1 MSRRVVITG
10 LGVISP
16 LGNSPDVLWEA
27 LRSGQS
33 GIAAIESLP
42 VDHLATKFGGEARDF
57 TGHIGDF
64 GDLEKDL
71 VRPIKRGS
79 RLMCREIQMGVAA
92 AQLALQS
99 AGLKLGGYDPERTGV
114 CFGSDYI
121 ATMPEEYADGI
132 VQCVENG
139 EFDFTKWGGEGLPKV
154 PPLWLLK
161 YLPNMPASHI
171 AIYND
176 LRGPSNSITHR
187 EASANLSLGEA
198 FATIV
203 RGNADTIVAG
213 ATGTRIHPLRTVH
226 MILQEQ
232 LAEGD
237 DPAKL
242 SRPFDSGR
250 TGMVIGEGA
259 GAVVLEELAQAKKR
273 GATIYG
279 EIFGA
284 GSSTVRDQDGV
295 ADIRVA
301 IKNTLRST
309 LRSAGWS
316 ANDVG
321 HVSAHGLGT
330 ISSDQQESQGIA
342 DVFGAKQIP
351 VAAAKGATGNMGAG
365 SGVIELVAS
374 LRAISEGNLYPALN
388 CDAPDSNCPVNVA
401 VDAETPAGNRVL
413 SLSVTPQGQ
422 ASGIAAGAY
431 QE

>member
-10 LGVISP
+10 VGVISP
-16 LGNSPDVLWEA
+16 FGNSPDSLWDA
-27 LRSGQS
+27 LRSGRS
-33 GIAAIESLP
+33 GIAAIEALP
-42 VDHLATKFGGEARDF
+42 VDHLPTKFGAEARDF
-57 TGHIGDF
+57 TGHINDF

-79 RLMCREIQMGVAA
+79 RLMCREIQMGVAS
-92 AQLALQS
+92 AQHALQS
-99 AGLKLGGYDPERTGV
+99 AGLKIGGYDPERTGV

-121 ATMPEEYADGI
+121 ATMPDEYADGI
-132 VQCVENG
+132 KECIENE
-139 EFDFTKWGGEGLPKV
+139 EFDFTRWGGEGLPKV

-198 FATIV
+198 FATIA
-203 RGNADTIVAG
+203 RGKADTIVAG

-237 DPAKL
+237 DPATL
-242 SRPFDSGR
+242 SRPFDSNR

-259 GAVVLEELAQAKKR
+259 GAVILEELEQEKKR
-273 GATIYG
+273 RATIYG

-284 GSSTVRDQDGV
+284 GSSTVRDLDGV
-295 ADIRVA
+295 ADIRTA
-301 IKNTLRST
+301 IKNTLVST

-316 ANDVG
+316 AKDVG
-321 HVSAHGLGT
+321 HVSAHGLGAT
-330 ISSDQQESQGIA
+330 SSDQQEAEGIA
-342 DVFGAKQIP
+342 DVFGAEKIP
-351 VAAAKGATGNMGAG
+351 VAAAKGATGNLGAG
-365 SGVIELVAS
+365 SGVIELVVS
-374 LRAISEGNLYPALN
+374 LRALQEGALYPSLN
-388 CDAPDSNCPVNVA
+388 CDNPDPKCPIYVA
-401 VDAETPAGNRVL
+401 
-413 SLSVTPQGQ
+413 
-422 ASGIAAGAY
+422 
-431 QE
+431 